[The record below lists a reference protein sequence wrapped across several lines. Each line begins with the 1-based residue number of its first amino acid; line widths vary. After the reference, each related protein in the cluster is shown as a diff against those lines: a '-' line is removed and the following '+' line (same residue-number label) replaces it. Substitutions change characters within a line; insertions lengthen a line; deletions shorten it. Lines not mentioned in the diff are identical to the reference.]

1 VSPKNAI
8 ETIIRHFT
16 DSQDQKREGKDL
28 TDSVKRQQERAE
40 TWSNNAAD
48 FSSVMDRI
56 LDDHCRAAG
65 VSSSQVVPMLNEQQI
80 SEVREFAEKM
90 PYVSRTRRDFL
101 DSARQAEKAL
111 QQRGSVENARE
122 TQQGQT
128 VDLSNRPGEQS
139 HSEPLTYQRTDRES
153 LSRGR

>member
-1 VSPKNAI
+1 M

-16 DSQDQKREGKDL
+16 DTPDQKREGKDL

-40 TWSNNAAD
+40 TRSNNAAD

-65 VSSSQVVPMLNEQQI
+65 VSSSQVVPMLNDQQI
-80 SEVREFAEKM
+80 SEVREFAEKL
-90 PYVSRTRRDFL
+90 PYVSRTRRDFI

-111 QQRGSVENARE
+111 QERGSVEARRE
-122 TQQGQT
+122 AQQARTFDRSTQPREH
-128 VDLSNRPGEQS
+128 SNSEAIAHPQS
-139 HSEPLTYQRTDRES
+139 ERES
-153 LSRGR
+153 SSRGR